1 MTRER
6 VRQLAIDAFISASER
21 ETNTGDGVSALLFCY
36 LRIQAIFRSQ
46 SLLSTKPAQLLKPS
60 RSDETREKFT
70 FYFYRSLYARKHVLI
85 QKTASNCNN
94 FEKTIKKRLCI
105 ICYILEAIN

>member
-21 ETNTGDGVSALLFCY
+21 ETSTGDGVSFQQLLFDKIKR
-36 LRIQAIFRSQ
+36 LFRSQ
-46 SLLSTKPAQLLKPS
+46 SPLSTKLAQVSKPAEF
-60 RSDETREKFT
+60 DETREKFT

-94 FEKTIKKRLCI
+94 FEKTRKN
-105 ICYILEAIN
+105 AFVSFVSF